1 MLMIAIDGN
10 SLLHRAFYAMPLL
23 SNKKGVYTNAIFGFM
38 NMLIRLKK
46 DYEPCSLILAFDRK
60 APTFRHKAYK
70 DYKATRQKAPEEL
83 VPQFDLIKDLARLL
97 EIPTYELDGY
107 EADDILGSLAKVA
120 DDNKQ
125 PLMIVTGDKDELQ
138 LVSDYTSVLLTIRGI
153 SETKRYDK
161 QLLMD
166 EYGLTPEQFVD
177 MKGLMGDSS
186 DNIPGV
192 KGIGQKT
199 AIKLLKEYGSLE
211 NVLDNI
217 DNLSGKKLK
226 ENLTIYRHHALLS
239 KDLATIRRDVP
250 LEFNLP
256 NQPYDYPSSSGL
268 KQFLLDLELNTIIE
282 KLDLES
288 VKASGDKKEKQREK
302 TFNNISS
309 EDELIVF
316 LDLLLKQKQ
325 IAIAIGE
332 HLSISWNKDTTYRIN
347 FKNDLL
353 GDGIDYHKA
362 LNILKPFF
370 ESEEI
375 KKLVHDAK
383 SWILEL
389 AKEGIAIKGISF
401 DTMIGAYLLD
411 PTKSKYEPDRL
422 LYDYTGIDTSIIDGA
437 DLLLLAEAILSKLK
451 ELDMEDLYY
460 KIEHPLIEVLADMEL
475 TGFKLDRERLRE
487 LDLYFTKEQSRLT
500 DEITSLAGQDFNLN
514 SPKQLG
520 EILFEKLGLPVQK
533 KTKTGYS
540 TNIDVLEALQGIH
553 PIIEKIIE
561 YRQVAKI
568 KSTYVDGLIPLI
580 SSKDDRIHSS
590 FNQTVTATGRI
601 SSTDPNLQNI
611 PVKLET
617 GRRIRQAFISSGPD
631 YTLVAADYSQIELRV
646 LAHISAD
653 PTLIDSFVKRQD
665 IHRRTAAEIF
675 NVPMS
680 KVTDEQRERAKA
692 VNFGIIYGISD
703 FGLSRNLKI
712 SREEAKHYID
722 SYLDRYPKIKEYMEQ
737 IVEFGKTNGY
747 VKTLYNRRRNLPEL
761 MSRNYNTRSFGER
774 IALNM
779 PIQGTAADIIKLSM
793 ISVYNELKSKGL
805 QSKLILQVHDELI
818 IDAYKPELDIVIELL
833 KSKME
838 NVVDLSVPLIV
849 EIATADNWYDT
860 K

>member
-288 VKASGDKKEKQREK
+288 VKASGDKKEKQRKK
-302 TFNNISS
+302 TLNNISS

-316 LDLLLKQKQ
+316 LELLFKQKQ
-325 IAIAIGE
+325 IALAIGE

-540 TNIDVLEALQGIH
+540 TNIDVLEALQGTH

-833 KSKME
+833 KNKME

>member
-1 MLMIAIDGN
+1 
-10 SLLHRAFYAMPLL
+10 
-23 SNKKGVYTNAIFGFM
+23 
-38 NMLIRLKK
+38 
-46 DYEPCSLILAFDRK
+46 
-60 APTFRHKAYK
+60 
-70 DYKATRQKAPEEL
+70 
-83 VPQFDLIKDLARLL
+83 
-97 EIPTYELDGY
+97 
-107 EADDILGSLAKVA
+107 
-120 DDNKQ
+120 
-125 PLMIVTGDKDELQ
+125 
-138 LVSDYTSVLLTIRGI
+138 
-153 SETKRYDK
+153 
-161 QLLMD
+161 
-166 EYGLTPEQFVD
+166 
-177 MKGLMGDSS
+177 
-186 DNIPGV
+186 
-192 KGIGQKT
+192 
-199 AIKLLKEYGSLE
+199 
-211 NVLDNI
+211 
-217 DNLSGKKLK
+217 
-226 ENLTIYRHHALLS
+226 
-239 KDLATIRRDVP
+239 
-250 LEFNLP
+250 
-256 NQPYDYPSSSGL
+256 
-268 KQFLLDLELNTIIE
+268 
-282 KLDLES
+282 
-288 VKASGDKKEKQREK
+288 
-302 TFNNISS
+302 
-309 EDELIVF
+309 
-316 LDLLLKQKQ
+316 
-325 IAIAIGE
+325 
-332 HLSISWNKDTTYRIN
+332 
-347 FKNDLL
+347 
-353 GDGIDYHKA
+353 
-362 LNILKPFF
+362 
-370 ESEEI
+370 
-375 KKLVHDAK
+375 
-383 SWILEL
+383 
-389 AKEGIAIKGISF
+389 
-401 DTMIGAYLLD
+401 
-411 PTKSKYEPDRL
+411 
-422 LYDYTGIDTSIIDGA
+422 
-437 DLLLLAEAILSKLK
+437 
-451 ELDMEDLYY
+451 
-460 KIEHPLIEVLADMEL
+460 
-475 TGFKLDRERLRE
+475 
-487 LDLYFTKEQSRLT
+487 
-500 DEITSLAGQDFNLN
+500 
-514 SPKQLG
+514 
-520 EILFEKLGLPVQK
+520 LPVQK

-540 TNIDVLEALQGIH
+540 TNIDVLEALQGTH

-675 NVPMS
+675 NVPMT

-833 KSKME
+833 KNKME